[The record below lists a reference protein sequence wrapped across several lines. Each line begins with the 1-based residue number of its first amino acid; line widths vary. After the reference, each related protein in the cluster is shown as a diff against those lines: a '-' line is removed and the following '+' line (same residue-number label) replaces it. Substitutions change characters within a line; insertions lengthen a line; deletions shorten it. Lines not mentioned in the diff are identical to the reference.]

1 VQSHGP
7 KQRGAGEETVE
18 KDSKFAENI
27 YSNPDVVRD
36 IYIFEASRGRNAPL
50 LRLDADA
57 NAIEEAGKAAELQ
70 QILSHLQ
77 RNSLNLMAALRAW
90 EGPGSTS
97 VDHHNGQTRSF
108 PEHKLRTNAI
118 TGWQFEESIP
128 AIVHPIIHH
137 SRTSHYEGK
146 SSNAD
151 APVDWVIIVL
161 DKDTIQHRILP
172 QLAARYFAGGQG
184 LEYKVAV
191 MAVGKRSRLLYTSD
205 PEFGIRNLKQSDSVM
220 NIFGPPPEST
230 EDSLVQVLR
239 NTESVRGQEWHSF
252 SGPVCFL

>member
-1 VQSHGP
+1 
-7 KQRGAGEETVE
+7 
-18 KDSKFAENI
+18 
-27 YSNPDVVRD
+27 
-36 IYIFEASRGRNAPL
+36 
-50 LRLDADA
+50 
-57 NAIEEAGKAAELQ
+57 
-70 QILSHLQ
+70 
-77 RNSLNLMAALRAW
+77 
-90 EGPGSTS
+90 
-97 VDHHNGQTRSF
+97 
-108 PEHKLRTNAI
+108 
-118 TGWQFEESIP
+118 
-128 AIVHPIIHH
+128 
-137 SRTSHYEGK
+137 
-146 SSNAD
+146 
-151 APVDWVIIVL
+151 VDWVIIVL